1 MSVVKLVLYL
11 HFVLVVVYSQ
21 AAALQGVKC
30 ECPCDRSLI
39 GCNGSF
45 ALDCKYMCD
54 GWNDCGDW
62 TDERN
67 CVCPRGYY
75 KCDCIATGCPGSE
88 NAAHKSVSACYNDVQ
103 RCDGRK
109 HCIDWSDE
117 KGCNY
122 SCPSESHHECDCNRK
137 DGGCA
142 PRSHYKPHC
151 FHDVQKC
158 DGWNNCGDWSD
169 ERRCTKPCPRN
180 YVRCGCI
187 LNRNNCPSD
196 GACINRR
203 YVLNGNQNC
212 IDNSDQ
218 ACETNYYSWRCRDKE
233 EYEQMLQINASFPN
247 TKYGCRPVAFYDVAN
262 ATQRTEWWCQQKYSS
277 NKLIQCRNGEL
288 IHTTNLCSK
297 YVQCTD
303 GSDELH
309 DVPGFKCVPED
320 EGTITHHNKAYCVLP
335 QINLYNN
342 NSYCAGRADN
352 CFVDGKLKC
361 FQCLD
366 GKLIIS
372 PKQVC
377 DGVVDCYDLSDEC
390 ICENKKV
397 CNEVLGNSKGVC
409 NQGTLFCNGTC
420 MKAESVLCNQSINCG
435 DNYLKYCTSTQ
446 AEESSLDKILC
457 RNHIHMLH
465 AGTRCDGIVDCPAG
479 RDLYCRQLCGHNTSI
494 GYPHVS
500 PMCLNKEWGCSS
512 GYDEINCSNRFYCSN
527 DSNSFKHISPSQKCD
542 GVVHC
547 DNGIDELESLCGA
560 TRFYCL
566 NKEPLSVS
574 LDQVENGIHDCTDG
588 SDECPANSN
597 RTSIFS
603 SPLEMIG
610 NPFLRA
616 LFWIMGLLALF
627 GNLAVFLVTIKQMVK
642 PVNLPVKHACLWFVA
657 NLSLSDFLM
666 SVYLLAVSIKGLQF
680 SSRYCYHDQEW
691 RSSQLCSILG
701 ALVVISTQASA
712 FILTAMTT
720 FRLISTFNPFLTRAV
735 SRAWYIMPVLVFWC
749 IAVILGMFPLLELNS
764 VYFVTG
770 VWFPNYFFAKQKVG
784 KAEMNE
790 IAKTISQ
797 LKSQY
802 NYPINWPDTKR
813 LVAAT
818 FQELDIKGEFN
829 YYGETSVCMPKLFVK
844 VGEDTWEYSTFLI
857 TLNFALFLYMVFSYI
872 AIYRRSISMQS
883 KRSGS
888 GQNKKMQKKITRL
901 IVTDFCSWIPICTMA
916 YISLGGV
923 EMNNIVYVISA
934 AVLLPINSAL
944 NPILYS
950 NVVENVI
957 KKLCKKRNK

>member
-1 MSVVKLVLYL
+1 
-11 HFVLVVVYSQ
+11 
-21 AAALQGVKC
+21 
-30 ECPCDRSLI
+30 
-39 GCNGSF
+39 
-45 ALDCKYMCD
+45 
-54 GWNDCGDW
+54 
-62 TDERN
+62 
-67 CVCPRGYY
+67 
-75 KCDCIATGCPGSE
+75 
-88 NAAHKSVSACYNDVQ
+88 
-103 RCDGRK
+103 
-109 HCIDWSDE
+109 
-117 KGCNY
+117 
-122 SCPSESHHECDCNRK
+122 
-137 DGGCA
+137 
-142 PRSHYKPHC
+142 
-151 FHDVQKC
+151 
-158 DGWNNCGDWSD
+158 
-169 ERRCTKPCPRN
+169 
-180 YVRCGCI
+180 
-187 LNRNNCPSD
+187 
-196 GACINRR
+196 
-203 YVLNGNQNC
+203 
-212 IDNSDQ
+212 
-218 ACETNYYSWRCRDKE
+218 
-233 EYEQMLQINASFPN
+233 
-247 TKYGCRPVAFYDVAN
+247 
-262 ATQRTEWWCQQKYSS
+262 
-277 NKLIQCRNGEL
+277 

-303 GSDELH
+303 GSDE
-309 DVPGFKCVPED
+309 
-320 EGTITHHNKAYCVLP
+320 Y
-335 QINLYNN
+335 
-342 NSYCAGRADN
+342 N

-465 AGTRCDGIVDCPAG
+465 AGTRCDGIVDCP
-479 RDLYCRQLCGHNTSI
+479 
-494 GYPHVS
+494 
-500 PMCLNKEWGCSS
+500 CLNKEWGCSS

-802 NYPINWPDTKR
+802 NYPINWPDT
-813 LVAAT
+813 
-818 FQELDIKGEFN
+818 
-829 YYGETSVCMPKLFVK
+829 
-844 VGEDTWEYSTFLI
+844 
-857 TLNFALFLYMVFSYI
+857 
-872 AIYRRSISMQS
+872 
-883 KRSGS
+883 
-888 GQNKKMQKKITRL
+888 
-901 IVTDFCSWIPICTMA
+901 
-916 YISLGGV
+916 
-923 EMNNIVYVISA
+923 
-934 AVLLPINSAL
+934 
-944 NPILYS
+944 
-950 NVVENVI
+950 
-957 KKLCKKRNK
+957 